1 MLVTVTYFGQRC
13 SRRLSVWLTSAPGT
27 TVQMHCERALV
38 ACKAPRQPSVEH
50 VNANT
55 YADMIDLTLALTSEA
70 VQVRSKHGLQ
80 YQLCTGDL
88 STAQLPG
95 LNCDSHTGAHE
106 LDPRDIWIAMY
117 AHVVTKIEYYKV
129 LRACR
134 GIGSSNLPVMVECTC
149 WFGCWAVL
157 HLKGRLNSE
166 ARRAPKLLIL
176 LMYLVM

>member
-1 MLVTVTYFGQRC
+1 MRYPFGSLYLHLQTQRATMHPWWSHNKNRYRMLVTVTYFGQRC

-38 ACKAPRQPSVEH
+38 ACKAPRQPSVDH

-88 STAQLPG
+88 NCSTSGSELRLPYRRPRAG
-95 LNCDSHTGAHE
+95 SQGHLDCNVRSRRHE
-106 LDPRDIWIAMY
+106 NR
-117 AHVVTKIEYYKV
+117 V
-129 LRACR
+129 LQ
-134 GIGSSNLPVMVECTC
+134 GFTC
-149 WFGCWAVL
+149 VQRNWEF
-157 HLKGRLNSE
+157 
-166 ARRAPKLLIL
+166 
-176 LMYLVM
+176 